1 MTLKQDLKR
10 KKDRFGG
17 KSVKYPLSFFPPIFC
32 SRKPWQRGRI
42 N

>member
-17 KSVKYPLSFFPPIFC
+17 KSVKYPLSFPPIFC